1 MNTYKKATIMAAGTA
16 ALVMAGAGAASAQA
30 DADGAA
36 VDSPGVLSGNNIQ
49 IPVHIPINLCGNTVD
64 IIAALN
70 PTFGNTCLNIDGDD
84 DHDEHH
90 EGHEGHKGGDSGGHH
105 G

>member
-1 MNTYKKATIMAAGTA
+1 MNTFKKATVMAAGTA
-16 ALVMAGAGAASAQA
+16 ALVLAGAGAASAQA

-49 IPVHIPINLCGNTVD
+49 VPIHIPVNVCGNTVD
-64 IIAALN
+64 IVGVLN
-70 PTFGNTCLNIDGDD
+70 PTWGNTCINIDDD
-84 DHDEHH
+84 EHHGEHH
-90 EGHEGHKGGDSGGHH
+90 EGHKNDFGGNH